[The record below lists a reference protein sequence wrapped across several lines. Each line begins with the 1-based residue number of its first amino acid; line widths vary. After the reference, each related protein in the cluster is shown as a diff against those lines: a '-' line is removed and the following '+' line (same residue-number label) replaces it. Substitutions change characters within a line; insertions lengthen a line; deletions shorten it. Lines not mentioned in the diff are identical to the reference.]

1 MAGRVRTA
9 VKAAFADL
17 SLSCGFGEMGW
28 GRADLKSKEMGVGV
42 AGGYGGQAGG
52 VSKSFQHIS

>member
-1 MAGRVRTA
+1 VAWLFESLGIRVPKSGGWLARVRTA

-28 GRADLKSKEMGVGV
+28 GRELT
-42 AGGYGGQAGG
+42 
-52 VSKSFQHIS
+52 